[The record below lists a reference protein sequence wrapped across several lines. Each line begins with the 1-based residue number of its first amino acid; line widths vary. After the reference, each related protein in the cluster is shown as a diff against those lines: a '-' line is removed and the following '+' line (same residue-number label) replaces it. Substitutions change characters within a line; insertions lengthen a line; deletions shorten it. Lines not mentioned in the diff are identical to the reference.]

1 MSWNVRNITVRYGHT
16 VAVDEVSF
24 AVEPGH
30 VHSVIGGDGA
40 GKSTLLKVLA
50 GLDIGQTGTVR
61 LPASN
66 RIGYVPSD
74 GGIFGDLTVDENIEF
89 VAHTYRLRNWRDRA
103 DDLLARAAIGQF
115 GDRIAG
121 RMSGGQ
127 RRKLA
132 GCMAL
137 LPRPELLVLDEVT
150 TGVDP
155 VSRMELWRLVAGAA
169 ADGAAVVA
177 ATTYLDEAE
186 RTEEVLLLHDGR
198 VLAAGPPAS
207 VVASVPGRVH
217 TLDQPSEPGNAWRS
231 GRRWRQWSPA
241 TDGPFHADLTLE
253 DAAIVLELRSAD
265 AAAQPSPHTSRQDTP
280 S

>member
-1 MSWNVRNITVRYGHT
+1 MNWRIDDITVRFG
-16 VAVDEVSF
+16 AVTALDGVSSIL
-24 AVEPGH
+24 EPGQLH
-30 VHSVIGGDGA
+30 AVIGGDGA

-50 GLDIGQTGTVR
+50 GLDVGQTGSVR
-61 LPASN
+61 LPSPE
-66 RIGYVPSD
+66 RIGFVPSA

-89 VAHTYRLRNWRDRA
+89 IADAYHLRDWRGRA
-103 DDLLARAAIGQF
+103 GDLLERAAIAQF

-132 GCMAL
+132 GAMAL

-186 RTEEVLLLHDGR
+186 RMESVLLLHEGR
-198 VLAAGPPAS
+198 ALTSGSPADI
-207 VVASVPGRVH
+207 VASIPGAVH
-217 TLDQPSEPGNAWRS
+217 QLDHPLRPGSAWRI
-231 GRRWRQWSPA
+231 GRRWRQWSPTPIPGLA
-241 TDGPFHADLTLE
+241 PEPLTLE
-253 DAAIVLELRSAD
+253 DAAIVLELLAADPTLAPNADQEIRS
-265 AAAQPSPHTSRQDTP
+265 
-280 S
+280 